1 MDFVVMVNTESK
13 GVQSPTM
20 TKGNSKADLY
30 KQLVYSYEGK
40 NWSTNIPMWGE
51 GTIASIQS
59 GEYNIGEL
67 TLQRAI
73 AKVNVTVNDGKG
85 LENFENKEGYYVFHA
100 GTKCADGQIVTAGG
114 RVLGVTAVG
123 KNIREAKDK
132 AYEAAGK
139 ISFADAHYRK
149 DIAWRALK
157 K

>member
-40 NWSTNIPMWGE
+40 DWSTNIPMWGE

-85 LENFENKEGYYVFHA
+85 LENFEITNVSLHNYNNG
-100 GTKCADGQIVTAGG
+100 DIVLRPK
-114 RVLGVTAVG
+114 RVINLLS
-123 KNIREAKDK
+123 RPML
-132 AYEAAGK
+132 
-139 ISFADAHYRK
+139 
-149 DIAWRALK
+149 LK
-157 K
+157 QQHLCLPAP